1 MTPKPNAVKSPGYEN
16 VHAKILKVVDVESEW
31 NIALIP
37 NSMHSNSTKLQ
48 YKPREIRSIGD
59 KTYNNCVCLMY
70 TRLGKLSEAV
80 RGQIHYANMMVF

>member
-37 NSMHSNSTKLQ
+37 NSMHSNMVLTAQNCNINHAKL
-48 YKPREIRSIGD
+48 
-59 KTYNNCVCLMY
+59 
-70 TRLGKLSEAV
+70 EA
-80 RGQIHYANMMVF
+80 